1 MAQAD
6 LNIRV
11 DANTSPLDRS
21 LSAADG
27 RLRKFGRKMSDL
39 GAQLSTTF
47 SAAFAAMGVASIK
60 AFGQFESL
68 EKGLG
73 AVTKS
78 VVPVNQQIDRLK
90 TLAEAPGLGFEQAVT
105 ASTRLQAVGFSAQ
118 FAEKTIKE
126 VANAVATTGGNADN
140 FDSVLKQFTQMIAKG
155 KLLQE
160 DLGIIQENMPIVSQ
174 AIEKAFGTNNVE
186 RIRAT
191 GVSAQEFVQK
201 VVGELGGLKRV
212 EGGLS
217 NSLDNLGQ
225 SVRFFF
231 VSVGKEI
238 NEAFNLQ
245 DKIDGLGNRLNQV
258 SNWFASLNENVQR
271 NIIRFGVFLAAVGP
285 VLFIVG
291 KMAAVGQVLILG
303 FTTLKDATKKVGE
316 AFTFLASPV
325 GLVIAAV
332 AALAVAGV
340 YLVKNWD
347 SAKAAFTNIWIG
359 IKNFLLG
366 TINAILK
373 GIDNF
378 TNAVTFGVAGTNLAE
393 KFTFKTQDYVDVPK
407 WKSFGATMKE
417 VGGDLLEY
425 AGLAGKAKKET
436 KELNNA
442 LFLGDTAPNITGGDT
457 GGGGGSL
464 SDAEKEL
471 AKLKA
476 EKRAF
481 QAELKNNPIQPFQN
495 TISDVS
501 GGEGTLF
508 QAGQGNIQLADRYA
522 KSLENMAANASLL
535 NTKNIDLKLS
545 QDSINASL
553 TSSFPL
559 LEQFKG
565 QVEGLG
571 LVFDQ
576 ITEKAM
582 PSFSAA
588 VVQGLSVFSQS
599 AEQGISSMRDLGKA
613 VLRATVTIVKSFI
626 QQGVAAAVANA
637 LKNPAG
643 IIPPVGLALAAAAGA
658 GAAGLFQG
666 LISKL
671 GAPKLAKGGLAY
683 GETLAIVGDNPNA
696 RTDPEVIAP
705 LSKLRSYIDGASGGG
720 GGYSEIFLRG
730 EDLVL
735 AMERTNS
742 RKAGRIK

>member
-1 MAQAD
+1 MALAD
-6 LNIRV
+6 LNIRIG
-11 DANTSPLDRS
+11 ATTKALDDG
-21 LSAADG
+21 LSAADR
-27 RLRKFGRKMSDL
+27 RLRSFGRKMTDL

-47 SAAFAAMGVASIK
+47 SAAFAAMGVASVK
-60 AFGQFESL
+60 AFGDFERL

-90 TLAEAPGLGFEQAVT
+90 TLAESPGLGFEQAVT
-105 ASTRLQAVGFSAQ
+105 ASTRLQAVGFSAE

-245 DKIDGLGNRLNQV
+245 SLIDGLGSKLNRLAE
-258 SNWFASLNENVQR
+258 WFASLDENVQR

-285 VLFIVG
+285 VLFIIG
-291 KMAAVGQVLILG
+291 KMAAVGQVVILG
-303 FTTLKDATKKVGE
+303 FRNLIGVVKGLGT
-316 AFTFLASPV
+316 AFAFLASPV
-325 GLVIAAV
+325 GIVIAAV
-332 AALAVAGV
+332 AALAVAGI

-347 SAKAAFTNIWIG
+347 STKAAFQNIWIG
-359 IKNFLLG
+359 IKNFFLK

-373 GIDNF
+373 GVDQF
-378 TNAVTFGVAGTNLAE
+378 VEAATFGVASSNIAE
-393 KFTFKTQDYVDVPK
+393 KFSFKTEDYVDVPK
-407 WKSFGATMKE
+407 WKSFGDTMKE
-417 VGGDLLEY
+417 VGGDLLQY

-457 GGGGGSL
+457 ASGGK
-464 SDAEKEL
+464 SDAEKEFD
-471 AKLKA
+471 KLRA

-495 TISDVS
+495 TISDISSV
-501 GGEGTLF
+501 GG
-508 QAGQGNIQLADRYA
+508 QASVGAAGFNIQLAERYA
-522 KSLENMAANASLL
+522 NAIQLATDKHSLL
-535 NTKNIDLKLS
+535 KNEVGSLAKEALPALDVALNSTQERAIRYIESLKNLNDGIASVIRTGLTDLAVGFGEFLGDLVSKTE
-545 QDSINASL
+545 DSKN
-553 TSSFPL
+553 F
-559 LEQFKG
+559 
-565 QVEGLG
+565 
-571 LVFDQ
+571 
-576 ITEKAM
+576 
-582 PSFSAA
+582 AA
-588 VVQGLSVFSQS
+588 VLLTPIAGALES
-599 AEQGISSMRDLGKA
+599 LGKLAISTGVA
-613 VLRATVTIVKSFI
+613 VLGIRKALESLNP
-626 QQGVAAAVANA
+626 GVAIA
-637 LKNPAG
+637 AG
-643 IIPPVGLALAAAAGA
+643 IALVGLAKLVKNQA
-658 GAAGLFQG
+658 
-666 LISKL
+666 SKL
-671 GAPKLAKGGLAY
+671 SAPKLAKGGLAY

-696 RTDPEVIAP
+696 SNDPEVIAP
-705 LSKLRSYIDGASGGG
+705 LSKLRSYIDGSSGG

-742 RKAGRIK
+742 RRTGRIK

>member
-1 MAQAD
+1 MALAD
-6 LNIRV
+6 LNIRIG
-11 DANTSPLDRS
+11 ATTKALDDG
-21 LSAADG
+21 LTAADR
-27 RLRKFGRKMSDL
+27 RLRSFGRKMTDL

-47 SAAFAAMGVASIK
+47 SAAFAAMGVASVK
-60 AFGQFESL
+60 AFGDFERL
-68 EKGLG
+68 EKGLS

-90 TLAEAPGLGFEQAVT
+90 TLAESPGLGFEQAVI

-155 KLLQE
+155 KILQE

-174 AIEKAFGTNNVE
+174 SIEKAFGTNNVD

-191 GVSAQEFVQK
+191 GVTAQEFVQK
-201 VVGELGGLKRV
+201 IVGELGGLKRV

-245 DKIDGLGNRLNQV
+245 SLIDGLSSKLNKLAE
-258 SNWFASLNENVQR
+258 WFASLDESVQR
-271 NIIRFGVFLAAVGP
+271 NIIRFAVFLAAVGP
-285 VLFIVG
+285 VLFIIG

-303 FTTLKDATKKVGE
+303 FRNLVGVVKGLAT
-316 AFTFLASPV
+316 AFAFLASPV
-325 GLVIAAV
+325 GIVIAAV
-332 AALAVAGV
+332 AALAVAGI

-347 SAKAAFTNIWIG
+347 STKAAFQNIWIG
-359 IKNFLLG
+359 IKNFFLK

-373 GIDNF
+373 GVDQF
-378 TNAVTFGVAGTNLAE
+378 VSAATFGVANSNLASQ
-393 KFTFKTQDYVDVPK
+393 FSFKTEDYVDVPK
-407 WKSFGATMKE
+407 WKSFGDTMKA

-442 LFLGDTAPNITGGDT
+442 IFLNDTAPNITGGDT
-457 GGGGGSL
+457 ASGGGK
-464 SDAEKEL
+464 SDTEKEL
-471 AKLKA
+471 DKLRA

-481 QAELKNNPIQPFQN
+481 QSELKNNPIQPFQN
-495 TISDVS
+495 TISDIS
-501 GGEGTLF
+501 SRGG
-508 QAGQGNIQLADRYA
+508 QASVGAGGFNIQLAERYA
-522 KSLENMAANASLL
+522 SAIQLATDKHSLLKNEVGSLAKEALPALDVALNSTQERAIRYVESLKALNDGIASVIRTGLTDLAVGFGEFLGDLVSKTEDSKNFAAVLLTPIASALESLGKLAISTGIAVLGIKKSLESL
-535 NTKNIDLKLS
+535 N
-545 QDSINASL
+545 
-553 TSSFPL
+553 P
-559 LEQFKG
+559 
-565 QVEGLG
+565 
-571 LVFDQ
+571 
-576 ITEKAM
+576 
-582 PSFSAA
+582 
-588 VVQGLSVFSQS
+588 
-599 AEQGISSMRDLGKA
+599 
-613 VLRATVTIVKSFI
+613 
-626 QQGVAAAVANA
+626 GVAIA
-637 LKNPAG
+637 AG
-643 IIPPVGLALAAAAGA
+643 IALVGLAKLVKNQAA
-658 GAAGLFQG
+658 
-666 LISKL
+666 KL
-671 GAPKLAKGGLAY
+671 STPKLAKGGLAY

-696 RTDPEVIAP
+696 SNDPEVIAP
-705 LSKLRSYIDGASGGG
+705 LSKLRSYIDGSSGG

-742 RKAGRIK
+742 RRTGRIK

>member
-1 MAQAD
+1 MALAD
-6 LNIRV
+6 LNIRIG
-11 DANTSPLDRS
+11 ANIKALDDS
-21 LSAADG
+21 LSAADR
-27 RLRKFGRKMSDL
+27 RLRNFGRKMTDL

-47 SAAFAAMGVASIK
+47 SAAFAAIGVASVK
-60 AFGQFESL
+60 AFGDFERL

-78 VVPVNQQIDRLK
+78 VVPVNEQIDRLK

-186 RIRAT
+186 KIRAT

-245 DKIDGLGNRLNQV
+245 DKIDGLSAKLNQV
-258 SNWFASLNENVQR
+258 SEWFASLDENVQR

-285 VLFIVG
+285 VLFIIG

-303 FTTLKDATKKVGE
+303 FRNLIAVARGVGI
-316 AFTFLASPV
+316 AFTFMTGPIGIIIL
-325 GLVIAAV
+325 AV
-332 AALAVAGV
+332 AALATAGV

-359 IKNFLLG
+359 IKNFFFK
-366 TINAILK
+366 TIDSMLK
-373 GIDNF
+373 GIDSF
-378 TNAVTFGVAGTNLAE
+378 TSAATFGVAGTNLAE
-393 KFTFKTQDYVDVPK
+393 KFSFKTQDYVDVPK

-417 VGGDLLEY
+417 VSGDLLEY

-436 KELNNA
+436 KDLNDA
-442 LFLGDTAPNITGGDT
+442 IFSGDTGPAISGGDAAS
-457 GGGGGSL
+457 GGGGGAVERIGISP
-464 SDAEKEL
+464 A
-471 AKLKA
+471 
-476 EKRAF
+476 
-481 QAELKNNPIQPFQN
+481 IQTN
-495 TISDVS
+495 RIANIEGSAYS
-501 GGEGTLF
+501 GL
-508 QAGQGNIQLADRYA
+508 IQLGEKYQGVIQEITDRT
-522 KSLENMAANASLL
+522 SLL
-535 NTKNIDLKLS
+535 NVKNMDLKLS

-553 TSSFPL
+553 NASFPL

-565 QVEGLG
+565 QVESLG

-576 ITEKAM
+576 ITEKAI
-582 PSFSAA
+582 PSFSGAII
-588 VVQGLSVFSQS
+588 QGLSVFSRY
-599 AEQGISSMRDLGKA
+599 ADEGISSMRDLGKA
-613 VLRATVTIVKSFI
+613 VLQATVTIVKSFI

-683 GETLAIVGDNPNA
+683 GETLAVVGDNPNA

-705 LSKLRSYIDGASGGG
+705 LSKLRSYIDGSSGGG
-720 GGYSEIFLRG
+720 AGYSEIFLRG